1 MGIVGNTGIG
11 YRGFLI
17 LNTGTSKILLPC
29 SGAGPD
35 ITPTLI
41 APDNIHGSVDADDS
55 QQAHRIHYA
64 LGQVTYEGDIEFP
77 FYEDNTIWEVIKNW
91 IYTDRTTPMPAVYF
105 SPDGAL
111 IHKYSNVYVAT
122 ADISNRGA
130 NNLITVRLRI
140 VAEHRT
146 EPDSGELSGVTFNL
160 LSTEAT
166 QNKVPVPF
174 WRSVMQLENIYI
186 NTTGLV
192 PTAWEIRINHNT
204 ATVLVANG
212 SNEPY
217 SIKQGLVVVEGRI
230 TLYKEE
236 GVPLPDHKK
245 GKVVIKV
252 GGTLPNSPFAT
263 FTMNNVALARYPYPM
278 RAPSEVTTRDLEYQA
293 FAGKYNATTSDDY
306 KLPALQIS

>member
-1 MGIVGNTGIG
+1 MAIVGNTGIG

-17 LNTGTSKILLPC
+17 LNTGTDKILLPC
-29 SGAGPD
+29 TGPGPD

-41 APDNIHGSVDADDS
+41 TPDNIHGSVDANDA

-64 LGQVTYEGDIEFP
+64 EGQVTYDGDIEFP
-77 FYEDNTIWEVIKNW
+77 FYEDSTVWGVVKDW
-91 IYTDRTTPMPAVYF
+91 IYANRTTPMPIVYF

-111 IHKYSNVYVAT
+111 VHKYSNVYVAT
-122 ADISNRGA
+122 AEISNRGA
-130 NNLITVRLRI
+130 NNLITARLRI

-146 EPDSGELSGVTFNL
+146 VPESGELSGITLDL

-174 WRSVMQLENIYI
+174 WRSMMELENIYTD
-186 NTTGLV
+186 TTGLA
-192 PTAWEIRINHNT
+192 PTAWTVRINHNT
-204 ATVLVANG
+204 VTVFVANG
-212 SNEPY
+212 SNEPFA
-217 SIKQGLVVVEGRI
+217 IKQGLVVVDGSI
-230 TLYKEE
+230 TLYKDG
-236 GVPLPDHKK
+236 GVPLPNSRK

-252 GGTLPNSPFAT
+252 GGTLPDSPFAT
-263 FTMNNVALARYPYPM
+263 FTMNNVALVRYSYPM

-293 FAGKYNATTSDDY
+293 FAGKYNAAQPDDY